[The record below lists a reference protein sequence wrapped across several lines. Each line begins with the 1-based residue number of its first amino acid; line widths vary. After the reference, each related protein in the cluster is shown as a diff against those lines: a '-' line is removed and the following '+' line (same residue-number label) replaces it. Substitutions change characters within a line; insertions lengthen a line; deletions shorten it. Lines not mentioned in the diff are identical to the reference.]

1 MALTEASLCQST
13 MALAKAMEA
22 TCSKLEEVRI
32 EEAWFAGSRT
42 KVARNSNHRTQT
54 STCK

>member
-1 MALTEASLCQST
+1 MALTEASLSQST

-22 TCSKLEEVRI
+22 TCLKLEEVRI

-42 KVARNSNHRTQT
+42 KVA
-54 STCK
+54 